1 MRLSNRFACASTI
14 EISPSVNELR
24 KTLLRTLLK
33 VGRYICAVAMSPH
46 QRNPSEW
53 WISFFFLYF
62 EGDNCSVSRL
72 RRKQMVPVWVTFVT
86 APFTRVGAT
95 WCLGTHPSGGRAK
108 ATTECWTEISDEY
121 EDVSGVAKWLWRTA
135 IILAATTSSIDG
147 TTLQQSIKIWGCIK
161 CEHLIKKIICSSP
174 QRASSILLKR
184 WTRHQDAEQM

>member
-33 VGRYICAVAMSPH
+33 VGRYIYVLLQCHLIRGINLNDEFLFV
-46 QRNPSEW
+46 
-53 WISFFFLYF
+53 LYF

-135 IILAATTSSIDG
+135 IILAAITSSIDG

-174 QRASSILLKR
+174 PR
-184 WTRHQDAEQM
+184 